1 MKKLLYKNENQ
12 VNYLLDNGLTE
23 VTYFKTKNGDN
34 KTFTFKFASY
44 WHPYELRHYF
54 RDYAAYSPLSYVR
67 LGKKLNDIGLITN
80 SYPKPTKQQL
90 NKILDAI
97 SQYIPMN
104 LKFFNYDSI
113 SKADNRTLKEIYKTR
128 ENLRLDMNNWI
139 S

>member
-1 MKKLLYKNENQ
+1 MKKLLYKNEKQ

-23 VTYFKTKNGDN
+23 VTFFKAKND
-34 KTFTFKFASY
+34 KPFTFKFASY

-104 LKFFNYDSI
+104 LKLFNYDSI

-128 ENLRLDMNNWI
+128 KNLRLDMNNWI

>member
-1 MKKLLYKNENQ
+1 MKKLLSKDENQ
-12 VNYLLDNGLTE
+12 VYYLLDNGLTE

-34 KTFTFKFASY
+34 KPFTFKFASY

-80 SYPKPTKQQL
+80 SYPKPTKEQL
-90 NKILDAI
+90 STILDAI
-97 SQYIPMN
+97 SKYISMN
-104 LKFFNYDSI
+104 LKLFNYDSI